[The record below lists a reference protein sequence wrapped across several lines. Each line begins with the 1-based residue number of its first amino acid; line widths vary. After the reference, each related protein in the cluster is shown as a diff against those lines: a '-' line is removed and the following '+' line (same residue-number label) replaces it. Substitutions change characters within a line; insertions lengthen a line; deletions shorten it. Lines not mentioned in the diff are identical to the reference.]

1 MLLRGPNFFLATNLA
16 LVQAIEKMN
25 SKGNFIVHTEVPFF
39 IPVLLIYLH
48 LKSCINH
55 GKGLMLVFFLQGTEI
70 IDESHDQDTT
80 DLHKCVTY
88 IRDLTPKIDGS
99 EVS

>member
-1 MLLRGPNFFLATNLA
+1 
-16 LVQAIEKMN
+16 
-25 SKGNFIVHTEVPFF
+25 
-39 IPVLLIYLH
+39 
-48 LKSCINH
+48 
-55 GKGLMLVFFLQGTEI
+55 MLVFFLQGTKI

-80 DLHKCVTY
+80 DLHKCVAY